1 MNEWNIARD
10 RLVGQVVKLGF
21 PQQLGDALARQLG
34 SPKAMDRLTS
44 YLLNVQPHSAEL
56 IVDEMLA
63 ISSDIS
69 AWKDKKES
77 LAANANYNDYLNRDL

>member
-1 MNEWNIARD
+1 MNEWNIARN
-10 RLVGQVVKLGF
+10 RLVDAVVELGF
-21 PQQLGDALARQLG
+21 PQQLGDAMAQQLG

-44 YLLNVQPHSAEL
+44 YLVNVQPHSAEL

-69 AWKDKKES
+69 VWKDKKES

>member
-1 MNEWNIARD
+1 MNEWNIARN
-10 RLVGQVVKLGF
+10 RLVDAVVELGF
-21 PQQLGDALARQLG
+21 PQQLGDAMAQQLG

-44 YLLNVQPHSAEL
+44 YLVNVQPHSAEL

-69 AWKDKKES
+69 VWKDKKES
-77 LAANANYNDYLNRDL
+77 FAANANYNDYLNRDL

>member
-1 MNEWNIARD
+1 MNEWSIARD
-10 RLVGQVVKLGF
+10 RLVNEVTRLGF
-21 PQQLGDALARQLG
+21 PQQLGDAMAKQLG

-44 YLLNVQPHSAEL
+44 YLVNVQPHSAEL

>member
-1 MNEWNIARD
+1 VNEWNIARN
-10 RLVGQVVKLGF
+10 RLVDAVVELGF
-21 PQQLGDALARQLG
+21 PQQLGDAMAQQLG

-44 YLLNVQPHSAEL
+44 YLVNVQPHSAEL

-63 ISSDIS
+63 FSSDIS
-69 AWKDKKES
+69 AWKDKKGS

>member
-1 MNEWNIARD
+1 MNEWNIARN
-10 RLVGQVVKLGF
+10 RLVDAVVELGF
-21 PQQLGDALARQLG
+21 PQQLGDAMAQQLG

-44 YLLNVQPHSAEL
+44 YLVNVQPHSAEL